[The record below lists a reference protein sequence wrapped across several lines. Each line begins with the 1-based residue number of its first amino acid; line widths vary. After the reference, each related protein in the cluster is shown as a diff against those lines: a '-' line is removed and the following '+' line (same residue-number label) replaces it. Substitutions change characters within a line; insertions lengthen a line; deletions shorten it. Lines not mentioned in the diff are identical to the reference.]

1 MLTHHPLSRAPTGTS
16 RCPRRPPWT
25 ALTDAPGI
33 AARLLGTDSVR
44 YQHTAGVARA
54 ANRARGA
61 APPSDAPI
69 LLAAAW
75 LHDIG
80 YAGTLTDTGFHPLDG
95 ARYLHRIG
103 APVRLCRLVAH
114 HTAAQ
119 VEAAERGLVH
129 ELMTEFPPE
138 HSPTADA
145 LTYADLTTA
154 PDGAPVSADHRITE
168 ILTRY
173 PPDHPVHHAIQM
185 ATPLLLVTAARV
197 DQRLAD
203 RRSRRALRGH
213 SCAPG

>member
-1 MLTHHPLSRAPTGTS
+1 MNTSRAHPPPTLAGPH
-16 RCPRRPPWT
+16 RDVEVPPPPPWT

-129 ELMTEFPPE
+129 EL
-138 HSPTADA
+138 D
-145 LTYADLTTA
+145 D
-154 PDGAPVSADHRITE
+154 
-168 ILTRY
+168 
-173 PPDHPVHHAIQM
+173 
-185 ATPLLLVTAARV
+185 
-197 DQRLAD
+197 
-203 RRSRRALRGH
+203 
-213 SCAPG
+213 